1 MITPK
6 TRLYE
11 SESDLDAIVE
21 LLNACEVVDRL
32 EKWTSRS
39 ELQLEFNDPSVD
51 KAKDIL
57 LWEDAGGKLIGL
69 SQIWVPPKGEEN
81 DGSLW
86 FKVRPEVRGSNIEE
100 KMIVW
105 GEQRMRAV
113 ATERG
118 VSVKLRSWVRD
129 KQGDR
134 RALLE
139 NCGYTSDRY
148 FIIMGRSLS
157 EPIPESKLPEGF
169 SLRHSQ
175 GEPDAQAWVEM
186 RNQSFI
192 DHWNYH
198 PSTVEEHVHW
208 LSDPN
213 YQPELDLIAVA
224 PDGTF
229 AGFCVCYILLE
240 ENERNER
247 KDGWIGSLGTRRGF
261 RRRGLG
267 RAMLLAGMQRLKAV
281 GMETAKLGVDAQN
294 PNEAS
299 KLYESV
305 GFSKLYTNVVY
316 VKNL

>member
-1 MITPK
+1 MKTPK
-6 TRLYE
+6 TRPLDG
-11 SESDLDAIVE
+11 ESDLGAIVE

-32 EKWTSRS
+32 EQWTSKS
-39 ELQLEFNDPSVD
+39 ELLLEFNDPSVN
-51 KAKDIL
+51 KAKDFL
-57 LWEDAGGKLIGL
+57 LWEDDEGKLIGF
-69 SQIWVPPKGEEN
+69 SQVWVSPQGEEN

-86 FKVRPEVRGSNIEE
+86 FRVRPEARGGNVEE
-100 KMIVW
+100 KIIVW
-105 GEQRMRAV
+105 GEQRMREV

-118 VSVKLRSWVRD
+118 ASVKLRSWVRD
-129 KQGDR
+129 KQRDR

-139 NCGYTSDRY
+139 NSGFTSDRY

-157 EPIPESKLPEGF
+157 ELIPESKLSEGF
-169 SLRHSQ
+169 ILRQSQ
-175 GEPDAQAWVEM
+175 GEPDAEAWVEM
-186 RNQSFI
+186 RNQSCI

-208 LSDPN
+208 LGDPN
-213 YQPELDLIAVA
+213 YQSELDLIAVA

-229 AGFCVCYILLE
+229 VAFCLCYILPE

-294 PNEAS
+294 PNQAS

-305 GFSKLYTNVVY
+305 GFRKLYTNVVY